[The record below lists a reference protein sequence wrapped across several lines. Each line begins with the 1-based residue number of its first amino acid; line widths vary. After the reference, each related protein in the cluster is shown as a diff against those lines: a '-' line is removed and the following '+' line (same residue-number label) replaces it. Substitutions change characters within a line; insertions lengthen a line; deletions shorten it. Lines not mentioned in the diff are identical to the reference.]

1 MAINQ
6 NHTVEEL
13 NGVRCAIVEKN
24 VSKERAD
31 FLKKLLEFN
40 KYEVIIMV
48 APPPPKA
55 APAKPLAEGET
66 AVPPP
71 PTPEKFIVGVTDF
84 TFNAINAVYG
94 RLLHTSDGHVVTA
107 AYWQEKEVVSNDEVP
122 YYEFK

>member
-31 FLKKLLEFN
+31 FLKILLEYN
-40 KYEVIIMV
+40 KFEVIV
-48 APPPPKA
+48 AIAAPPKA
-55 APAKPLAEGET
+55 PPAKPLTDGEV
-66 AVPPP
+66 APPQP
-71 PTPEKFIVGVTDF
+71 PAPEKFTVGVTDF

-94 RLLHTSDGHVVTA
+94 RGLHTPDGHVVTA
-107 AYWQEKEVVSNDEVP
+107 AYWQEKETISHDNVP
-122 YYEFK
+122 YYDFK